1 MNGIADLLPR
11 LRIAM
16 RNPRWRVAIIA
27 AVLSDAIAFLL
38 IPIPPAQ
45 WALDIVTALIL
56 FISFGF
62 PWTLLIALA
71 IEVVP
76 GIELF
81 PAWTLAVL
89 AIGAIRYRSEISD
102 SPKIPSDPESPRT
115 DKKIP

>member
-1 MNGIADLLPR
+1 MNGIADLIPR

-16 RNPRWRVAIIA
+16 RNPRWRIAIIA

-89 AIGAIRYRSEISD
+89 AIGAIRYKSEISD
-102 SPKIPSDPESPRT
+102 PPKIPNESESP
-115 DKKIP
+115 KN